1 MNENLTIYS
10 KNHLDR
16 QYYFHDKCNNVLRV
30 ENLNEDL
37 IKLLIELDIPIKHY
51 NYLKKNKKL
60 NNTNKCENILFDN
73 ELIDNINIFYK
84 KDFEVYNYKMV
95 KNVEELE
102 DYKNNLV
109 NENLQEICEKYKDY
123 FLKEEELI
131 EYLNNFIKDVK
142 DVYNDNDNDEE
153 SLDYESEEC

>member
-1 MNENLTIYS
+1 
-10 KNHLDR
+10 
-16 QYYFHDKCNNVLRV
+16 
-30 ENLNEDL
+30 
-37 IKLLIELDIPIKHY
+37 
-51 NYLKKNKKL
+51 
-60 NNTNKCENILFDN
+60 
-73 ELIDNINIFYK
+73 
-84 KDFEVYNYKMV
+84 MV

-142 DVYNDNDNDEE
+142 DVYNDNDEE